1 MQIRLRSDS
10 DPTQIRLRSDPEI
23 DPEIDPE
30 GTRIDQKCG
39 FAPLCSGIVVLEPKC
54 APLPSR
60 ILTFGLGWARGS
72 KREISRIMVTYASI
86 LHFKRFVEAS
96 AL

>member
-1 MQIRLRSDS
+1 MKSLEIISLEI
-10 DPTQIRLRSDPEI
+10 DPNI

-30 GTRIDQKCG
+30 GTRINQNCG

>member
-1 MQIRLRSDS
+1 MRS
-10 DPTQIRLRSDPEI
+10 LEI
-23 DPEIDPE
+23 DPEIDPNIDPE
-30 GTRIDQKCG
+30 GARIDQNCG
-39 FAPLCSGIVVLEPKC
+39 CVPLCSGIVVLEPKC

-60 ILTFGLGWARGS
+60 ILTLRLGWARGS